1 MSLSLR
7 LPWPPS
13 VNHYWFAKGNRRY
26 IGKAGKEFRE
36 QVVAEHGTT
45 KPLKGKLKVHIA
57 VIPPTN
63 GRRDLDNLCKA
74 PLDAM
79 QHAGI
84 YLDDGQID
92 DLQIVRLPKSPP
104 GCLDV
109 TISEIET
116 LKG

>member
-1 MSLSLR
+1 MTLTLR

-13 VNHYWFAKGNRRY
+13 VNHYWFAKGNRRF

-36 QVVAEHGTT
+36 AVVAEYGTT
-45 KPLKGKLKVHIA
+45 TPLTGRLQVHIA

-63 GRRDLDNLCKA
+63 ARRDLDNLMKA

-92 DLQIVRLPKSPP
+92 HLEIQRLPKSTP
-104 GCLDV
+104 GCLDI
-109 TISEIET
+109 TIREID
-116 LKG
+116 